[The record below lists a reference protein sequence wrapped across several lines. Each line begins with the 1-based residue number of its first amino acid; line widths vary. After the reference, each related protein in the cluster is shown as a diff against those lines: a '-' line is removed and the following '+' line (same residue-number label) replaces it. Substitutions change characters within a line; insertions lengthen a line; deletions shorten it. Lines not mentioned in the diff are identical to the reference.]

1 MIAFRI
7 PVLACTLWVVARGG
21 PNGKALKTKEIVS
34 RRCSNPDAEG
44 ALANAM
50 ANNES
55 MGRKLLCV
63 TAHPDDEAGNF
74 GGTVMRSVRDGVQ
87 CRLICLTSGEAA
99 RNRGSA
105 KDRGELK
112 AMRRDELAASC
123 KLLGFASFEAWDL
136 GDAHL
141 PEAPFF
147 YAVWRLVG
155 EIRRFQ
161 PDLIL
166 TMGPE
171 GSVTAH
177 PDHGMAGTLTT
188 TAFHWAARE
197 QYFPEQGLPP
207 HRTLRLYYATA
218 LAQPPEFP
226 EVWLP
231 FPDVGV
237 EMSEFLTRKFEAFR
251 QHKTQAPLFERV
263 EKALGGTT
271 TELFHLAAGVAL
283 PDGPRPA
290 TDLWAGLK

>member
-1 MIAFRI
+1 MTD
-7 PVLACTLWVVARGG
+7 VL
-21 PNGKALKTKEIVS
+21 
-34 RRCSNPDAEG
+34 
-44 ALANAM
+44 
-50 ANNES
+50 ANNEP
-55 MGRKLLCV
+55 MGRKILVV

-74 GGTVMRSVRDGVQ
+74 GGTVMRSVRDGVK

-99 RNRGSA
+99 RNRGGA

-123 KLLGFASFEAWDL
+123 EVLGFASFEAWDL

-147 YAVWRLVG
+147 YAVGRLVS

-161 PDLIL
+161 PELIL

-197 QYFPEQGLPP
+197 YYFPEQGLPS
-207 HRTLRLYYATA
+207 HRALRLYYATA
-218 LAQPPEFP
+218 LAQPPGFP

-237 EMSEFLTRKFEAFR
+237 EMSEFLVRKFEAFR
-251 QHKTQAPLFERV
+251 QHKTQTPLFARV
-263 EKALGGTT
+263 EQALGGIT
-271 TELFHLAAGVAL
+271 TELYHLAAGVAL